1 MAFVIDEELKA
12 RLDGKVDFKLI
23 EKKDKRMRLR
33 NSKDPI
39 YGVFDVLDNQPVSK
53 LFNEFVK
60 DIIFDVTNSIKNLAK

>member
-23 EKKDKRMRLR
+23 EKKDKRMRFR